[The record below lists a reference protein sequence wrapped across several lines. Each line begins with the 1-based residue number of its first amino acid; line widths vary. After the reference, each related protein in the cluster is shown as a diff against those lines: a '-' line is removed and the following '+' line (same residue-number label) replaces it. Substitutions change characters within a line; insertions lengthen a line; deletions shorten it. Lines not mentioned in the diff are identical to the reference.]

1 MQNDLD
7 KASAGILLTAI
18 YGGGFLMQ
26 YSLGMASNRMRKA
39 QFLTFVSVVWAA
51 VSITLATLDFGMAHG
66 PLIMLMAL
74 WGGLS
79 SALYSTCVAD
89 ACEKVGPDAVIPVM
103 STLLIAWSIGAGLG
117 PLMAMQGESVRGMFA
132 LASVAA
138 LLFAAF
144 ATCAR
149 RR

>member
-1 MQNDLD
+1 
-7 KASAGILLTAI
+7 
-18 YGGGFLMQ
+18 
-26 YSLGMASNRMRKA
+26 MADDRMRKA

-79 SALYSTCVAD
+79 SALYSTCVAA

-117 PLMAMQGESVRGMFA
+117 PLMALMAMQGESV
-132 LASVAA
+132 
-138 LLFAAF
+138 
-144 ATCAR
+144 
-149 RR
+149 